1 MCLSPLTDLHQVAM
15 LVKWRKRTS
24 VKVYLNYTL
33 NIVQVYFNILQVYF
47 NLLNYRR
54 KSILQV
60 YVISIKKVGAHFLIK
75 SVF

>member
-1 MCLSPLTDLHQVAM
+1 MCLSPLADLHQVFM
-15 LVKWRKRTS
+15 LVKLRKRTL

-47 NLLNYRR
+47 NQLNYRR